1 MFNWECVEKEG
12 ACITIIM
19 AYYTLQP
26 KYKCAMFCL
35 LSIIMVCVIC
45 SSSSRY
51 IGGGAR
57 QLIGQLNLVW

>member
-19 AYYTLQP
+19 AYTLQP
-26 KYKCAMFCL
+26 KYKYAMICL

-45 SSSSRY
+45 SSSRY